1 MTKPSPG
8 QLKFITHIECSNQG
22 CRSEFESEGAGSI
35 ELPIFRAKKKTLQKL
50 GGGGLKLPS
59 HNIPANVS
67 FCENKLDGM
76 GLDINLLN

>member
-50 GGGGLKLPS
+50 GGWGAKAPQPQ
-59 HNIPANVS
+59 HP
-67 FCENKLDGM
+67 CKCQ
-76 GLDINLLN
+76 LL